1 MNLKLQK
8 TIYMLSR
15 YFLYGFVVQ
24 LVFLNLA
31 LATNVSAQYKSIDEV
46 KLTIPNKTLS
56 ITEFIQFVE
65 SNTDF
70 RFGFDK
76 KDFEMNQQ
84 LHFNRNSDSV
94 EGFLRQVAEQTS
106 VSFRQV
112 NNGID
117 VKKDARIKVESVPI
131 YEKKVSGRIT
141 DETGESIPGAT
152 VLVKGTTQGTV
163 TDQDGRFSMEV
174 PDDAVLV
181 VSFIGYDT
189 QQIEVGNQTD
199 FQITLLEDASQL
211 DEVVVVGYGTQKKA
225 NLTGSVASVGGEV
238 LNKRKIA
245 NPSSMLQGVLP
256 GLQVVQNSGTP
267 SGNNVSLLVR
277 GFGTFSG
284 AGVSPLVVIDGI
296 PGSLSGINPNDIE
309 TVTLLKDAASA
320 AIYGSRAANG
330 VILVTTKQGKEGKM
344 SLTYDMNIGSHTPTV
359 LPNLI
364 TNSAE
369 YMELYNEAA
378 LNSSGASPIYTSD
391 EINAYRNSTDESAY
405 PNFDWV
411 DFMVNPAT
419 VQNHYLGLNGGNEK
433 SKYNIGLGYI
443 DQPGTIKPYQYKKY
457 NLRIN
462 VSAQA
467 TERIKLGVNTSIGYD
482 ITDGINGQNLYSS
495 ILASGPTYAPT
506 LPDGRYARNAYE
518 KEVNG
523 NRFQTNPYAMSR
535 ESLQSTKGLQL
546 QTNAFMDVSILE
558 GLTWRVKGGFNLNN
572 SKSKSFDGEFEAYNY
587 HSGKLSKIEN
597 TNSLDIKTF
606 NDLYPVLYSHLTY
619 GKTVG
624 KHDFKVL
631 GGYQMES
638 YKYET
643 TGLGRR
649 SYFINTAQ
657 EIDAGPAATQYTSG
671 NSEEWSMLS
680 YFGRLNYAFNEKYL
694 IEANL
699 RADGS
704 SRFSDDNKWGY
715 FPSFSL
721 GWRMSEEGFMKDVS
735 WVSDL
740 KIRGSRGVLGNQ
752 DIGYYPY
759 QNVLSIGANGSF
771 PYGVYPMDGEILTAV
786 SPSSLVNKDIKWETT
801 SVTNVGFDMGL
812 FNDKLVVNFDWFNKV
827 TDNILRRAQIPAY
840 LGLNAPIINDGTL
853 KNTGFE
859 IAANYRNQVGDLF
872 YTIGGNVQTFKN
884 ELVKF
889 GDREVNDVTVNEEG
903 YPYNDW
909 YMWEW
914 DGIFQSSEEVQNS
927 ATQSPEP
934 QPGDLKYKDQNGDG
948 VIDQN
953 DRIHISGAFPKFTY
967 TFNFSMEFKNFDFAA
982 RFYGS
987 EGGKK
992 FLNFQGASPF
1002 YKGTPPS
1009 TDWRNRW
1016 TPENPTNEMPRIYA
1030 GEDHSQIF
1038 NSMSTYYLKDVSY
1051 LRLQNL
1057 QIGYTFP
1064 QSLLEKVSLSNLR
1077 VYYSGDNVL
1086 TFSKLDGFDPER
1098 VDNIG
1103 TLANYPQNKIHSL
1116 GLTVNF

>member
-1 MNLKLQK
+1 MKLKLQK
-8 TIYMLSR
+8 TIYMLSK
-15 YFLYGFVVQ
+15 YFIYGFVVQ
-24 LVFLNLA
+24 LMFLNLVMA
-31 LATNVSAQYKSIDEV
+31 SEVSAQYKSIDEV
-46 KLTIPNKTLS
+46 QLTVPNRTLS
-56 ITEFIQFVE
+56 INKFIEFVE
-65 SNTDF
+65 TNTDF
-70 RFGFDK
+70 QFAFDK
-76 KDFEMNQQ
+76 KDIDRNQK
-84 LHFNRNSDSV
+84 LHFERKSDSL
-94 EGFLRQVAEQTS
+94 EGFLRQMAGQAS

-117 VKKDARIKVESVPI
+117 VKKVEKNVIPVMPA
-131 YEKKVSGRIT
+131 ENKKISGTIL
-141 DETGESIPGAT
+141 DEAGDPIPGAT
-152 VLVKGTTQGTV
+152 IQVKGTTIGTAA
-163 TDQDGRFSMEV
+163 DLDGHFQLDV
-174 PDDAVLV
+174 PEGSVV
-181 VSFIGYDT
+181 IVSFVGFVS
-189 QQIEVGNQTD
+189 QQIEVGNQS
-199 FQITLLEDASQL
+199 ILSIVLKEDTAQL

-225 NLTGSVASVGGEV
+225 NLTGSVASVGDEL

-256 GLQVVQNSGTP
+256 GLQVVQNSGAP
-267 SGNNVSLLVR
+267 SGGNVSLLVR

-344 SLTYDMNIGSHTPTV
+344 SLTYDVNIGRHTPTT
-359 LPNLI
+359 LPDLI
-364 TNSAE
+364 YNSAE

-378 LNSSGASPIYTSD
+378 MNSSGASPIYTSD
-391 EINAYRNSTDESAY
+391 EINAYKNSNDESAY
-405 PNFDWV
+405 PNFNWL
-411 DFMVNPAT
+411 DFMVNPAY
-419 VQNHYLGLNGGNEK
+419 VQNHHLSLNGGNEK
-433 SKYNIGLGYI
+433 TTYNIGLGYI
-443 DQPGTIKPYQYKKY
+443 DQPGTIEPFEYDKY
-457 NLRIN
+457 NLRLNIA
-462 VSAQA
+462 SQA
-467 TERIKLGVNTSIGYD
+467 TERIKIGVNTSFGYD
-482 ITDGINGQNLYSS
+482 VTDNVPDDMYSM
-495 ILASGPTYAPT
+495 ILSSGPTYAPT

-535 ESLQSTKGLQL
+535 EKLARKKGLQL
-546 QTNAFMDVSILE
+546 QTNAYMDVKIMD
-558 GLTWRVKGGFNLNN
+558 GLNWRVKGGLNINN
-572 SKSKSFDGEFEAYNY
+572 SKTKTFDGQFEAYNY

-597 TNSLDIKTF
+597 TNSLDISAF

-619 GKTVG
+619 DKVFGDHSVR
-624 KHDFKVL
+624 VL

-643 TGLGRR
+643 LGLGRK
-649 SYFINTAQ
+649 SYFTNTAQ

-680 YFGRLNYAFNEKYL
+680 WFGRLNYAFNDKYL
-694 IEANL
+694 LEANL

-704 SRFSDDNKWGY
+704 SRFAEGNKWGY

-721 GWRMSEEGFMKDVS
+721 GWRLSQEGFLQDVD
-735 WVSDL
+735 WMSDL
-740 KIRGSRGVLGNQ
+740 KLRGSHGVLGNQ

-759 QNVLSIGANGSF
+759 QSVLSIGPNNEF
-771 PYGVYPMDGEILTAV
+771 MYGVYPFNGNVVTAV
-786 SPSSLVNKDIKWETT
+786 SPSSLVNKDIRWETT
-801 SVTNVGFDMGL
+801 SVTNIGFDMGL
-812 FNDKLVVNFDWFNKV
+812 FNDKLTMNFDWFNKV
-827 TDNILRRAQIPAY
+827 TDDILRRAQIPAY

-859 IAANYRNQVGDLF
+859 VAVNYRNIIGEVF
-872 YTIGGNVQTFKN
+872 YTVGGNVQTFKN

-889 GDREVNDVTVNEEG
+889 GEREIGDVTINEEG

-909 YMWEW
+909 FMWEW
-914 DGIFQSSEEVQNS
+914 DGIFQTEDEIENS

-948 VIDQN
+948 VIDQD
-953 DRIHISGAFPKFTY
+953 DRVHISGSFPKFTY
-967 TFNFSMEFKNFDFAA
+967 NFNFSLEYKNFDFAA

-987 EGGKK
+987 QGGKK

-1002 YKGTPPS
+1002 YKGTPP
-1009 TDWRNRW
+1009 TVDWRNRW
-1016 TPENPTNEMPRIYA
+1016 TPENPSNEMPRIYA

-1038 NSMSTYYLKDVSY
+1038 NSKSTYYLKDVSY
-1051 LRLQNL
+1051 LRLQNI
-1057 QIGYTFP
+1057 QIGYTLP
-1064 QSLLEKVSLSNLR
+1064 KDLLERVGLSNLR
-1077 VYYSGDNVL
+1077 VYYAGDNIL

-1098 VDNIG
+1098 VSNIG
-1103 TLANYPQNKIHSL
+1103 TMANYPQNKIHSL